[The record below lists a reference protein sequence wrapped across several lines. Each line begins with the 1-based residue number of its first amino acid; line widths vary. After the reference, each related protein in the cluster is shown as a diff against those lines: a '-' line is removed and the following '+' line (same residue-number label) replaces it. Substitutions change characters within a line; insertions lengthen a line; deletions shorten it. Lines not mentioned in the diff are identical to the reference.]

1 MPLLPLPRGAITIP
15 LGAGFPSLI
24 ELLGAGFA
32 AADLAACCLPDLPV
46 VLAIQN
52 SYLSFIIK

>member
-1 MPLLPLPRGAITIP
+1 

-24 ELLGAGFA
+24 ELLGAGFAGFAFAA

-52 SYLSFIIK
+52 SYLSFITK